1 MQLGSAV
8 ALRSDR
14 LMMGV
19 WQDMG
24 RPPCFVAGG
33 YLRDC
38 LLGRSSTDLD
48 FTLPGTVE
56 SVAAPARQLATARG
70 TRPHLLGREPRAVWR
85 IDTEGLTVELWPLGP
100 LTIDDDI
107 LRRDFTCNA
116 LVWQL
121 PDGPLLDQVGGLDDL
136 RSGRLTAVSRGNLH
150 DDPLR
155 LLRAARFL
163 AQLEFLELDHRTAA
177 FIRELAPALARAPR
191 ARAGH
196 ELRLL
201 LTARGAERGVRSLL
215 ELGTYRHAAPA
226 GCAPDPAWMDDHADA
241 IGRLAGSRRHPV
253 PSAVGDAGLAAP
265 LALLLRGWGCP
276 DDQRAAEYSWPRDER
291 AAAIRV
297 SRLLE
302 RAIAGVGG
310 DAAERRELIHLA
322 GADFPVLLA
331 SAAAI
336 VGGDPSSAP
345 GWRRWWGQWRRQ
357 GALLTSPPALLP
369 SDEIAARCGLDPGPG
384 LGRLLR
390 RLRLAQVRGEVRS
403 AAGARRWLAKAT
415 RERGPRRRRG
425 PTRDSWTHRGR
436 AAAARDRR
444 GSPRP

>member
-1 MQLGSAV
+1 MH
-8 ALRSDR
+8 LRTAESLRTDR

-19 WQDMG
+19 WRDMG
-24 RPPCFVAGG
+24 RPTCFVAGG
-33 YLRDC
+33 YLRDR
-38 LLGRSSTDLD
+38 LLGRPSTDLD

-56 SVAAPARQLATARG
+56 SVAAPARQLAAARG

-85 IDTEGLTVELWPLGP
+85 IDTEELSVELWPLGP

-121 PDGPLLDQVGGLDDL
+121 PDGPLIDNVGGLDDL
-136 RSGRLTAVSRGNLH
+136 RSGRLTAVSRGNFQ

-163 AQLEFLELDHRTAA
+163 AQLEFLELDHRTAT
-177 FIRELAPALARAPR
+177 FIRELAPALVHAPR

-201 LTARGAERGVRSLL
+201 LAARGAERGLRNLL
-215 ELGTYRHAAPA
+215 ELGTFRHAAPA
-226 GCAPDPAWMDDHADA
+226 GGGLDSDWMEGHAAA

-253 PSAVGDAGLAAP
+253 PAAVRAAGPAAP

-276 DDQRAAEYSWPRDER
+276 DDERVAEYSWPRDER
-291 AAAIRV
+291 AAATRV

-310 DAAERRELIHLA
+310 DAAERRELIHIA

-331 SAAAI
+331 AAAAI
-336 VGGDPSSAP
+336 AGRDPAVSPA
-345 GWRRWWGQWRRQ
+345 WRRWWAQWGRQ
-357 GALLTSPPALLP
+357 GARLASPPPLLA
-369 SDEIAARCGLDPGPG
+369 SDEIAARCGLGPGPG
-384 LGRLLR
+384 LGRVLR

-403 AAGARRWLAKAT
+403 AAGARRWIARAT
-415 RERGPRRRRG
+415 RDGEPGEG
-425 PTRDSWTHRGR
+425 EGR
-436 AAAARDRR
+436 K
-444 GSPRP
+444 